1 MCGRPY
7 AVTFGIRPIKC
18 RTFSLDCSTLSLLFS
33 NSACVSPRRRIGFG
47 TADCTP
53 QSSEE
58 SGKKIPTGALPA
70 YDRGATVTTPA
81 RIRGEICMS
90 AAAAFPIRALGPPQA
105 RSQKPS
111 SFYLNKLCIA
121 FQAATCQCSSHG
133 RFLWRLSVP
142 GEEALPRW
150 AGRTGRRRL
159 FKGRHVLV

>member
-90 AAAAFPIRALGPPQA
+90 AAAAFPIRALGRP
-105 RSQKPS
+105 KPTEPE
-111 SFYLNKLCIA
+111 A
-121 FQAATCQCSSHG
+121 FKFLLEQTLHCFSGSDLPMLQSWTISLEVVCPWRGSTSTLG
-133 RFLWRLSVP
+133 R
-142 GEEALPRW
+142 
-150 AGRTGRRRL
+150 
-159 FKGRHVLV
+159 